1 MNSGLISVFLPVGS
15 PHLNP
20 IEPVWKSLKCES
32 SPLIVEG
39 AVFSRALL
47 DEIFTKL
54 TDQLSF
60 ANSWIESHLDEFIQ
74 KLR

>member
-1 MNSGLISVFLPVGS
+1 VGS

-20 IEPVWKSLKCES
+20 IETVWKSLKWES
-32 SPLIVEG
+32 SHLPLIVAAEY
-39 AVFSRALL
+39 RALL
-47 DEIFTKL
+47 DGIFTKL

-60 ANSWIESHLDEFIQ
+60 ASSWIENYLNEFIQ